1 MISKM
6 LVQIDITEE
15 QAGWNTWSSK
25 KKKKKKKKHAAFARE
40 VVSSANHSIWSAT
53 SVSPF
58 RRLFMTL
65 AGTCEIREDKL

>member
-1 MISKM
+1 MISKT

-25 KKKKKKKKHAAFARE
+25 KKKKKKKHAAFARE
-40 VVSSANHSIWSAT
+40 VVSSANHPIWSAT

-65 AGTCEIREDKL
+65 AGICGIREDKL